1 MEVKIGVKIMLYTVK
16 CPNCG
21 AEQKGLDLKETNG
34 SGVCSECE
42 MQFKVKVEEN
52 KEAIQKADAAE

>member
-1 MEVKIGVKIMLYTVK
+1 MLYTVK

-21 AEQKGLDLKETNG
+21 VEQKGLDLNETNG
-34 SGVCSECE
+34 SVVCSECE
-42 MQFKVKVEEN
+42 MQFKVKVEEK